1 MMMRMLKTVLMKMV
15 EVTLTMRLDVSR
27 AGMLVRVFR
36 KVLWGLRGVP
46 PFVWEINHFGDGH
59 IDSLATLKLWR
70 HRTESEGDLI
80 SLQWYE
86 VALHIGDVDK
96 MLG

>member
-1 MMMRMLKTVLMKMV
+1 L
-15 EVTLTMRLDVSR
+15 LTMRLDVSR
-27 AGMLVRVFR
+27 AGMLVRIFR
-36 KVLWGLRGVP
+36 KVLWGLWGVP